1 MYYGM
6 LKATTESLTNAYG
19 NIEK

>member
-6 LKATTESLTNAYG
+6 LKATTESLTNADG

>member
-1 MYYGM
+1 MYYAM
-6 LKATTESLTNAYG
+6 LKATTESLTNADG